1 MAAIILIT
9 VKMTALATASKN
21 KMAVTILMVMILM
34 VMILMVMM
42 INRKKSLPNQRIV
55 HLGNDTTLVKISV

>member
-21 KMAVTILMVMILM
+21 KMAVTILM